1 MEIMNFL
8 GKINESGQ
16 TILLVTHDAGVGE
29 AAKRKLLMKDGKI
42 VSDTSENNNKI
53 AGEVQA

>member
-1 MEIMNFL
+1 MNFL